1 MIQFKSLADE
11 IEFFSPVEEINVK
24 VELAGDEKIVII
36 DNFYKH
42 PEKVRELALQIPASR
57 SPTLLH
63 ALPGARVEATYHL
76 GHFGHFITEIINK
89 VYTEDASLIDNESI
103 QYNLDRATFL
113 VNIQNSNEALSK
125 VQRPHQD
132 HMLDARYAIGIYLNT
147 PEECAGG
154 TAFYKFKGEKT
165 VDLENSTDPDLRGYN
180 HYVQESDNLWEK
192 LYLAEMKFN
201 RLIIYKQ
208 NILHTPYIPADKYT
222 VDNPRLVQMI
232 FI

>member
-89 VYTEDASLIDNESI
+89 VYTEDAALIDNELI

-125 VQRPHQD
+125 VRVPHLD
-132 HMLDARYAIGIYLNT
+132 HTVDGRYAVGIYLNT

-165 VDLENSTDPDLRGYN
+165 IDLENSIDPDLLAYD
-180 HYVQESDNLWEK
+180 HYVLESDIFWEK